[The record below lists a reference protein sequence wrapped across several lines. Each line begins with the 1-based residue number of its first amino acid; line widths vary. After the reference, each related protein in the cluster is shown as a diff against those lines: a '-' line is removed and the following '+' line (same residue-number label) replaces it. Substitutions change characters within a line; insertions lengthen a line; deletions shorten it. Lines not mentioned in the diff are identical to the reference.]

1 MADSPASSGV
11 RDALRALRAG
21 HRIVAMALSD
31 ERKAVVADIATIIE
45 AVTGGLRREDQRRDL
60 IDALSGVAE
69 EMDAEDRRWPDPEE
83 EPTEPDDARDARH
96 EPGAPGSP
104 EAAEADRDRIER
116 ARARVDAVVGGDDG

>member
-1 MADSPASSGV
+1 MADTPTSSGV

-21 HRIVAMALSD
+21 HRIVAMASPD

-60 IDALSGVAE
+60 VDALSGVAA
-69 EMDAEDRRWPDPEE
+69 EMDVEDRRWPDHEE
-83 EPTEPDDARDARH
+83 GAAPDEARDARH
-96 EPGAPGSP
+96 EPCAPGSA

-116 ARARVDAVVGGDDG
+116 ARARVDGAVGGNDG

>member
-21 HRIVAMALSD
+21 HRIVRDANPG
-31 ERKAVVADIATIIE
+31 ERRAVVEDIATIVE

-69 EMDAEDRRWPDPEE
+69 EMEAEDRRWIDSEE
-83 EPTEPDDARDARH
+83 EPTEPDEARDARH

-104 EAAEADRDRIER
+104 KAATADRDRIER
-116 ARARVDAVVGGDDG
+116 ARARVNAVVEADDG